1 MSTFQITLATK
12 FVNNFS
18 KAGRM
23 KNRFYKMLGERGQ
36 NYIIQRN
43 LKDGSS
49 VILGYYNKKVKY
61 AAHAVKVNADGTSVY
76 KRELVYNI
84 PSPKIAK
91 DVKSKGTR
99 VEKFVLDK
107 NGKKT
112 GTAEILDS
120 KRDNGHVF
128 SMDKLN
134 WKKGVFMRA
143 EHYREVPDTGNDGS
157 IPIKDSIKRIINKY
171 FPGRT
176 YNYIENVNGTKT
188 FSKNIEGIKYSFT
201 TEK

>member
-1 MSTFQITLATK
+1 MVTFQVNSATR
-12 FVNNFS
+12 FMNVFS
-18 KAGRM
+18 RAGRM
-23 KNRFYKMLGERGQ
+23 KNKFYNMLNERGQ
-36 NYIIQRN
+36 KYLVQRN

-49 VILGYYNKKVKY
+49 VILAYYNKKVKY
-61 AAHAVKVNADGTSVY
+61 ADYAIKVNPDGTSVY

-84 PSPKIAK
+84 PSPKFAK
-91 DVKSKGTR
+91 NVKSKGTR
-99 VEKFVLDK
+99 IEKFVLDK

-112 GTAEILDS
+112 GTAGIIDS
-120 KRDNGHVF
+120 KRDNGHVY

-134 WKKGVFMRA
+134 WEKGFFVRE
-143 EHYREVPDTGNDGS
+143 EHYREIPDVGMDAA
-157 IPIKDSIKRIINKY
+157 IPIKDSVKRIINKY